1 MRSSTSLTL
10 QIRFYFN
17 SFSKEQDYTALFCIQ
32 PFLLTQNHNAAI
44 LMNAKNQTRNFQR
57 SRKEPQHLICE
68 AKINSL
74 ELQPQTLQIL
84 NNELCVTH
92 THTLQDVALSLTV
105 KHSVKSEEK
114 KFRGRGKNSHITE

>member
-1 MRSSTSLTL
+1 MEWKIQLLVKTAFGQVFMRSSTSLTL

-57 SRKEPQHLICE
+57 SRKEPQYLICE

-74 ELQPQTLQIL
+74 ELQPQTADP
-84 NNELCVTH
+84 E
-92 THTLQDVALSLTV
+92 
-105 KHSVKSEEK
+105 
-114 KFRGRGKNSHITE
+114 